1 VGLGKGNGAVEPL
14 DGFTVLL
21 VLEYD
26 TFAVNGSSTSGST
39 DTGRLHE
46 RRASLAT

>member
-26 TFAVNGSSTSGST
+26 TFAVNGSL
-39 DTGRLHE
+39 TGAVHCNE
-46 RRASLAT
+46 HP